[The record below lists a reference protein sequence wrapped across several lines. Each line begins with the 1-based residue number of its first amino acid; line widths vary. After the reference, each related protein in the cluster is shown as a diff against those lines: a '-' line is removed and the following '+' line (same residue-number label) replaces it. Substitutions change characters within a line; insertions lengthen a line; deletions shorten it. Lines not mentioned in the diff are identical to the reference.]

1 MFCASEFSEV
11 KVCDAQKIE
20 FIQSDFC
27 LAGKPCNQGTL
38 DSTKALNAT
47 LLIYIYLFIINIY
60 NIIIYNIYL
69 FIINLHLLI
78 FFFTA
83 LAI

>member
-20 FIQSDFC
+20 FIQSDFY

-38 DSTKALNAT
+38 DPTKGSL
-47 LLIYIYLFIINIY
+47 Y
-60 NIIIYNIYL
+60 
-69 FIINLHLLI
+69 
-78 FFFTA
+78 
-83 LAI
+83 